1 MLTESEYILQPVQ
14 LSKKTRRTL
23 GSLSHFLSLS
33 LSLSFA
39 PPLAEAGAGQG
50 RVQVLKLSLCV
61 LLPFFFRN
69 FFVFFLMLMERSRRI
84 SGPSIVSTPLGS
96 LSFFQL
102 PSLFFIICFSFFTK
116 ITEQHQHLFL
126 LKPTPSSAGR
136 PTKTEAGHFLFLSF
150 IRMYASTQTHT
161 HKARIRTPSQSARAR
176 FSIAVSLT
184 VSAKWMHCV
193 LPRTSTFLRFIKYLL
208 FFFSRNASSA
218 VSFDLAFAKRCP
230 IKFLAPLSSFF
241 YPPLSLCLSLPYVT
255 LTIVIK

>member
-23 GSLSHFLSLS
+23 GSLTHFLSLF

-69 FFVFFLMLMERSRRI
+69 FFVLFFLCSWRDPVEYRVPRSFRLPWAL
-84 SGPSIVSTPLGS
+84 SPSFGS
-96 LSFFQL
+96 L
-102 PSLFFIICFSFFTK
+102 PLFFIICFFFFTK

-150 IRMYASTQTHT
+150 IRMYAHRHTHVRSHTDTYTQTT
-161 HKARIRTPSQSARAR
+161 YTYTLSECARALFYR
-176 FSIAVSLT
+176 GFAYGFGKMD
-184 VSAKWMHCV
+184 A
-193 LPRTSTFLRFIKYLL
+193 LRFAPHLHIP
-208 FFFSRNASSA
+208 
-218 VSFDLAFAKRCP
+218 SF
-230 IKFLAPLSSFF
+230 
-241 YPPLSLCLSLPYVT
+241 Y
-255 LTIVIK
+255 